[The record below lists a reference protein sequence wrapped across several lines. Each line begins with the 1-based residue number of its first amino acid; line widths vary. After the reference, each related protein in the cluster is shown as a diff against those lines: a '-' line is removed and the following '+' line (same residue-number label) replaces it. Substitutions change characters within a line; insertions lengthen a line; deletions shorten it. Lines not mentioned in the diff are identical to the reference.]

1 MKRILLL
8 FLVLVNCIVHAQL
21 VINTTSQ
28 TPQQLVQ
35 SVVVGQGINVS
46 NIKFNGSIVKG
57 NTITDQL
64 GLFTNGASTAIGIDK
79 GIILSTGNAAIA
91 VGPND
96 RSLAT
101 LPTSDPL
108 EGDTDLYTLSN
119 NQLIKNVAI
128 LEFDF
133 VPTGNKLSF
142 NFVFAS
148 EEYPEFVNDSY
159 NDNFGFFLSGPG
171 ITGTFSG
178 GAKNI
183 ALIPSTTL
191 PVSINN
197 LNNGNANLGPC
208 EYCSYYLNN
217 EGGTTIQYDG
227 FTKVLSA
234 NSDVQCGQ
242 TYHIKLAIANV
253 GDNNYDSAVFIE
265 GASFSSPSINLGPDL
280 KICSTSD
287 YELNSGL
294 SGSEIHEWRYNG
306 TLIPGQ
312 IGPQITI
319 DKSGLYSVQAFPFG
333 ATCPVNDEI
342 NIQFS
347 TLAAPYL
354 YCGAKTS
361 NSITFDWLALGEA
374 EFSVAY
380 KIGSSTAVNVGFV
393 GKVYSYTVQNVPLG
407 ETVLITVTPIGT
419 PAECFGPN
427 SITCAL
433 DSCLVSPTLSLTQG
447 PSSQQICE
455 NEVISNVIYTIGGG
469 ATTVSITSGS
479 LPNGVTTSLVGNQ
492 FKIEGTPSVSETYNY
507 TITTSGGCSPNA
519 TLNGSIT
526 VNPGTIPTFTAVAPV
541 CEGETLASLPI
552 QSNNSI
558 NGSWSPPFNNTAT
571 TEYTFTPNAGQ
582 CANSAKLTII
592 VNQKTTPTFTAVVPI
607 CSGEALAAL
616 PSQSINN
623 INGTWSPALNNTTT
637 TEYTFT
643 PNAGQCANTAKLT
656 IIVNQKTTPTFTA
669 VAPIC
674 SGEALAA
681 LPPQS
686 INNINGTWSPALNN
700 TTTTEYTFTPNAGQ
714 CANTAKLTIV
724 VNQKT
729 TATFTAVAPICS
741 GEALAALPSQSN
753 NNING
758 TWSPALNSTA
768 TTEYTFTPNAGQCA
782 NTAKLTIIV
791 NQKTTPTFTAVAPI
805 CSGEALAALPS
816 QSNNNINGT
825 WSPAL
830 NSTATTEYTFTPNA
844 GQCANTSKLTIIVN
858 QKTTPTFTAVAP
870 ICSGEA
876 LAALPP
882 QSINNINGTWS
893 PALNNTATTEYTFTP
908 NAGQCANTVKLTIV
922 VNQKTTPT
930 FTAVAAIC
938 EGEALAAL
946 PPQSINNIN
955 GTWTPALNNTTTT
968 EYTFTPNAGQC
979 ANTVKLTIVVNQ
991 KTTPTFTAVAAIC
1004 EGEAL
1009 SALPLQS
1016 INNIIGTWSPALNNT
1031 TTTEYTFTP
1040 NLGQCANQTK
1050 QTISVKSKPI
1060 PLLTDG
1066 KICVDKNSNRVIQSY
1081 LLDSK
1086 LNNATHNF
1094 EWFLDG
1100 ITILN
1105 ATQSTFEATQKGTY
1119 SVLATNKSTNCSSTL
1134 VEAIVTET
1142 LSNTTTFKITQ
1153 TNAFSDDANLTIS
1166 VVEGTANY
1174 EYQLDQSP
1182 FQESN
1187 VFFEVTSGTHTIR
1200 IVDNEGCTD
1209 LSYQVIV
1216 IGYPKFFTPNGDGH
1230 NDTWKIIGFNSQYNP
1245 SITIFDRY
1253 GKLLKQINSIDL
1265 GWDGTYN
1272 GQAMPSTDYW
1282 FRVIYLED
1290 GINKEFK
1297 SHFSL
1302 KR

>member
-208 EYCSYYLNN
+208 EYCSYYVNN

-294 SGSEIHEWRYNG
+294 SATEIHEWRYNG
-306 TLIPGQ
+306 DIILGQ
-312 IGPQITI
+312 NGSKITVNQ
-319 DKSGLYSVQAFPFG
+319 SGLYSVQAFPFG
-333 ATCPVNDEI
+333 TTCPVNDEI

-347 TLAAPYL
+347 TLATPYL

-380 KIGSSTAVNVGFV
+380 KIGSSTAVDVGFV

-407 ETVLITVTPIGT
+407 ETVVITVTPIGT
-419 PAECFGPN
+419 PSECFGPT

-469 ATTVSITSGS
+469 ATNVSITSGS

-492 FKIEGTPSVSETYNY
+492 FKIEGTPSVSGTYNY

-519 TLNGSIT
+519 SLNGSIT

-558 NGSWSPPFNNTAT
+558 IGTWSPPFNNTAT

-592 VNQKTTPTFTAVVPI
+592 VNQKTPPTFTAVAPICSGEAIAALPSQSINNINGTWSPALNNTATTEYTFTANSGQCANTAKLTIVVNQKTTPTFTAVAPI

-623 INGTWSPALNNTTT
+623 INGTWSPALNNT
-637 TEYTFT
+637 
-643 PNAGQCANTAKLT
+643 
-656 IIVNQKTTPTFTA
+656 I
-669 VAPIC
+669 
-674 SGEALAA
+674 
-681 LPPQS
+681 
-686 INNINGTWSPALNN
+686 
-700 TTTTEYTFTPNAGQ
+700 TTEYTFTPNAGQ

-729 TATFTAVAPICS
+729 TPTFTAIAPICS
-741 GEALAALPSQSN
+741 GETLVALPSQSN

-758 TWSPALNSTA
+758 TWSPTLNN
-768 TTEYTFTPNAGQCA
+768 TTTNEYTFTAIAGQCA
-782 NTAKLTIIV
+782 NTA
-791 NQKTTPTFTAVAPI
+791 
-805 CSGEALAALPS
+805 
-816 QSNNNINGT
+816 
-825 WSPAL
+825 
-830 NSTATTEYTFTPNA
+830 
-844 GQCANTSKLTIIVN
+844 
-858 QKTTPTFTAVAP
+858 
-870 ICSGEA
+870 
-876 LAALPP
+876 
-882 QSINNINGTWS
+882 
-893 PALNNTATTEYTFTP
+893 
-908 NAGQCANTVKLTIV
+908 KLTIV

-930 FTAVAAIC
+930 FTAIAPIC
-938 EGEALAAL
+938 SGETLVAL
-946 PPQSINNIN
+946 PSQSNNNIN
-955 GTWTPALNNTTTT
+955 
-968 EYTFTPNAGQC
+968 
-979 ANTVKLTIVVNQ
+979 
-991 KTTPTFTAVAAIC
+991 
-1004 EGEAL
+1004 
-1009 SALPLQS
+1009 
-1016 INNIIGTWSPALNNT
+1016 GTWSPALNNT

-1040 NLGQCANQTK
+1040 NSGQCANQTK
-1050 QTISVKSKPI
+1050 LTISVKSKPI

-1105 ATQSTFEATQKGTY
+1105 ATQSTFEANQKGNY

-1142 LSNTTTFKITQ
+1142 LSNTTTFNITQ
-1153 TNAFSDDANLTIS
+1153 TNAFSDDATLTIS

-1187 VFFEVTSGTHTIR
+1187 VFSEVTLGTHTIR
-1200 IVDNEGCTD
+1200 IVDTKGCTD

-1253 GKLLKQINSIDL
+1253 GKLLKQINSIDF

-1272 GQAMPSTDYW
+1272 GQAMPATDYW

>member
-64 GLFTNGASTAIGIDK
+64 GLFTNGASSAIGIDK

-208 EYCSYYLNN
+208 EYCSYYVNN
-217 EGGTTIQYDG
+217 EGGSTIQYDG

-265 GASFSSPSINLGPDL
+265 GASFSSSGINLGPDL

-294 SGSEIHEWRYNG
+294 SATEIHEWRYNG
-306 TLIPGQ
+306 NIILGQ
-312 IGPQITI
+312 NGPKITVNQ
-319 DKSGLYSVQAFPFG
+319 SGLYFVQAFPFG
-333 ATCPVNDEI
+333 TTCPVNDEI

-380 KIGSSTAVNVGFV
+380 KIGSSTAVDVGFV

-407 ETVLITVTPIGT
+407 ETVVITVTPIGT
-419 PAECFGPN
+419 PAECFDPT

-433 DSCLVSPTLSLTQG
+433 DSCLVSPTLSITQG

-492 FKIEGTPSVSETYNY
+492 FKIEGTPSVSGTYNY

-552 QSNNSI
+552 QSNNNI
-558 NGSWSPPFNNTAT
+558 NGTWSPPLNNTAT

-592 VNQKTTPTFTAVVPI
+592 VNQKTTPTFTAVAPICSGEALVALPSQSINNINGTWSPALNNTATTEYTFTPNSGQCANTAKLTIVVNQKTTPTFTAVAPICSGEALAALPSQSINNINGTWSPAQNNTATTEYTFSPNAGQCANMAKLTIVVNQKTTPTFTAVAPI

-643 PNAGQCANTAKLT
+643 PN
-656 IIVNQKTTPTFTA
+656 
-669 VAPIC
+669 
-674 SGEALAA
+674 S
-681 LPPQS
+681 
-686 INNINGTWSPALNN
+686 
-700 TTTTEYTFTPNAGQ
+700 GQ

-729 TATFTAVAPICS
+729 TPTFTAVTAICES
-741 GEALAALPSQSN
+741 ETLVALPSQSN

-758 TWSPALNSTA
+758 TWSPS
-768 TTEYTFTPNAGQCA
+768 
-782 NTAKLTIIV
+782 
-791 NQKTTPTFTAVAPI
+791 
-805 CSGEALAALPS
+805 
-816 QSNNNINGT
+816 
-825 WSPAL
+825 
-830 NSTATTEYTFTPNA
+830 
-844 GQCANTSKLTIIVN
+844 
-858 QKTTPTFTAVAP
+858 
-870 ICSGEA
+870 
-876 LAALPP
+876 
-882 QSINNINGTWS
+882 
-893 PALNNTATTEYTFTP
+893 
-908 NAGQCANTVKLTIV
+908 
-922 VNQKTTPT
+922 
-930 FTAVAAIC
+930 
-938 EGEALAAL
+938 
-946 PPQSINNIN
+946 
-955 GTWTPALNNTTTT
+955 LNNTTTT
-968 EYTFTPNAGQC
+968 EYTFTPN
-979 ANTVKLTIVVNQ
+979 
-991 KTTPTFTAVAAIC
+991 
-1004 EGEAL
+1004 
-1009 SALPLQS
+1009 S
-1016 INNIIGTWSPALNNT
+1016 
-1031 TTTEYTFTP
+1031 
-1040 NLGQCANQTK
+1040 GQCANQTK
-1050 QTISVKSKPI
+1050 LSISVKSKPI

-1105 ATQSTFEATQKGTY
+1105 ATQSTFEANQKGTY

-1153 TNAFSDDANLTIS
+1153 TNAFSDDATLNIS

-1187 VFFEVTSGTHTIR
+1187 VFSEVTPGTHTIR
-1200 IVDNEGCTD
+1200 IVDTEGCTD

-1216 IGYPKFFTPNGDGH
+1216 IGYPKFFTPNGDGY
-1230 NDTWKIIGFNSQYNP
+1230 NDTWKIIGFNSQHNP

-1253 GKLLKQINSIDL
+1253 GKLLKQINSIDF

-1272 GQAMPSTDYW
+1272 GQAMPATDYW

>member
-28 TPQQLVQ
+28 TPQQLVK

-208 EYCSYYLNN
+208 EYCSYYVNN
-217 EGGTTIQYDG
+217 DGGTTIQYDG

-234 NSDVQCGQ
+234 NSDLQCGQ

-253 GDNNYDSAVFIE
+253 GDNNYDSAVFIK
-265 GASFSSPSINLGPDL
+265 GASFSSSGINLGPDL

-294 SGSEIHEWRYNG
+294 SATEIHEWRYNG
-306 TLIPGQ
+306 NIILGQ
-312 IGPQITI
+312 NGPKITVNQ
-319 DKSGLYSVQAFPFG
+319 SGLYSVQAFPFG
-333 ATCPVNDEI
+333 TTCPVNDEI

-380 KIGSSTAVNVGFV
+380 KIGSSTAVDVGFV

-407 ETVLITVTPIGT
+407 ETVVITVTPIGT
-419 PAECFGPN
+419 PAECFGPT

-492 FKIEGTPSVSETYNY
+492 FKIEGTPSVSGTYNY

-558 NGSWSPPFNNTAT
+558 NGTWSPPLNNTAT
-571 TEYTFTPNAGQ
+571 TEYTFTPNARQCANSAKLTIIVNQKTIPTFTAVAPICSGEALAALPSQSINNINGTWLPALNNTATTEYTFIPNVGQ

-592 VNQKTTPTFTAVVPI
+592 VNQKTTPTFTAVTPI

-616 PSQSINN
+616 PSQSISN
-623 INGTWSPALNNTTT
+623 INGTWSPALNNTAT

-643 PNAGQCANTAKLT
+643 PN
-656 IIVNQKTTPTFTA
+656 
-669 VAPIC
+669 
-674 SGEALAA
+674 S
-681 LPPQS
+681 
-686 INNINGTWSPALNN
+686 
-700 TTTTEYTFTPNAGQ
+700 GQ

-724 VNQKT
+724 
-729 TATFTAVAPICS
+729 
-741 GEALAALPSQSN
+741 
-753 NNING
+753 
-758 TWSPALNSTA
+758 
-768 TTEYTFTPNAGQCA
+768 
-782 NTAKLTIIV
+782 V

-816 QSNNNINGT
+816 QSISNI
-825 WSPAL
+825 S
-830 NSTATTEYTFTPNA
+830 
-844 GQCANTSKLTIIVN
+844 
-858 QKTTPTFTAVAP
+858 
-870 ICSGEA
+870 
-876 LAALPP
+876 
-882 QSINNINGTWS
+882 GTWS

-908 NAGQCANTVKLTIV
+908 NAGQCANRAKLTIV

-930 FTAVAAIC
+930 FTAIAPIC
-938 EGEALAAL
+938 SGEALVAL
-946 PPQSINNIN
+946 PSQSNNNIN
-955 GTWTPALNNTTTT
+955 GTWSPALNNTTTT
-968 EYTFTPNAGQC
+968 EYTFTPNARQC
-979 ANTVKLTIVVNQ
+979 ANTAKLTIVVNQ

-1016 INNIIGTWSPALNNT
+1016 INNINGTWSPAPNNT

-1040 NLGQCANQTK
+1040 NLGKCANQTK
-1050 QTISVKSKPI
+1050 LTISVKSKPI

-1066 KICVDKNSNRVIQSY
+1066 KICVDKNSNRVIQAY
-1081 LLDSK
+1081 PLDSK

-1100 ITILN
+1100 IIILN

-1153 TNAFSDDANLTIS
+1153 TNAFTDYANLTIS

-1187 VFFEVTSGTHTIR
+1187 VFSEVTPGTHTIR
-1200 IVDNEGCTD
+1200 IVDTEGCTD

-1230 NDTWKIIGFNSQYNP
+1230 NDTWKITGFNSKYNP

-1253 GKLLKQINSIDL
+1253 GKFLKQINSIDF

-1272 GQAMPSTDYW
+1272 SQAMPATDYW